1 HTRTAADLA
10 AIARPS
16 GKFRALAEAA
26 TSGAARIDAVAAA
39 ARRLDKTRALR
50 VYASTAYRE
59 PVASPID
66 PAAACGKPEALVVDY
81 CRHAPW
87 AEVHAHLDAIEA
99 ALDAGEELLEGLGQ
113 ASLQRLDL
121 VEQPNGMWELS
132 GLLDAETG
140 AMIAKALTT
149 ALPPPRQDDVDHDG
163 LLPAA
168 ANRRAEALHHLVA
181 VYAADP

>member
-1 HTRTAADLA
+1 
-10 AIARPS
+10 S

-39 ARRLDKTRALR
+39 VRRLDKTRALR
-50 VYASTAYRE
+50 VYATAPYRE
-59 PVASPID
+59 PEASPFD
-66 PAAACGKPEALVVDY
+66 PAVRCATPEALVVEY
-81 CRHAPW
+81 CRHAPV

-121 VEQPNGMWELS
+121 VEQPNGMWELT

-140 AMIAKALTT
+140 AMVAKALTT
-149 ALPPPRQDDVDHDG
+149 TLPPRQDEVDEDG

-168 ANRRAEALHHLVA
+168 ANR
-181 VYAADP
+181 